1 LALGDLSA
9 KDWPTVNNPFAE
21 SFLLSALGEG
31 FG

>member
-21 SFLLSALGEG
+21 SFLLYALGEG